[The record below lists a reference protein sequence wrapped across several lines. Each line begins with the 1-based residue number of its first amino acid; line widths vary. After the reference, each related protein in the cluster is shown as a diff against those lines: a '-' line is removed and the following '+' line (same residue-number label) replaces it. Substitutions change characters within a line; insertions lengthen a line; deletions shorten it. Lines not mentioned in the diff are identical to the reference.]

1 MLKHALPMREIYTSA
16 LDEGFGLI
24 AADFL
29 GQTLPQ
35 KLILIQLKSSFIV
48 SSKSNQCWWQ
58 RVSGLLFTEFAGD

>member
-35 KLILIQLKSSFIV
+35 KLVLIQLKSS
-48 SSKSNQCWWQ
+48 
-58 RVSGLLFTEFAGD
+58 L